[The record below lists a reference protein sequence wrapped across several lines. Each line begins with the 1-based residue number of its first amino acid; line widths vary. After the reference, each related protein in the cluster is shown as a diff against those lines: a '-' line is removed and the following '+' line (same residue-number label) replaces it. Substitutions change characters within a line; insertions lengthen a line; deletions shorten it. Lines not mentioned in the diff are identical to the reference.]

1 MDETT
6 WNFKLIEGGFCE
18 NEKII
23 VEVDGKQ
30 VERKVR
36 YNRMDGLYIVY
47 NNRKYFECEC
57 DYSEIYKQK
66 NQ

>member
-1 MDETT
+1 MNETT
-6 WNFKLIEGGFCE
+6 WNFKLIKGGFCE

-23 VEVDGKQ
+23 IEIEGKQ

-47 NNRKYFECEC
+47 NNRKYFEYEC
-57 DYSEIYKQK
+57 DYTEWYKQK
-66 NQ
+66 R